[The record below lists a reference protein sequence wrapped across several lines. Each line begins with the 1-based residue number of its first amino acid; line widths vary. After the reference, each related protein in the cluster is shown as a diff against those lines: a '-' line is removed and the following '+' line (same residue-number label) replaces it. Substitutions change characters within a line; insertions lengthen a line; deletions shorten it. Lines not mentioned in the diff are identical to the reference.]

1 MKTIVAVASQNKKVI
16 FEHAGKCRNFI
27 IYAIDEGIIESK
39 KILELTKEETLHN
52 ASHNANNTFE
62 SSSLLDVDILL
73 TRGIGNGLIQ
83 KLARQNV
90 ACYKI
95 EETNPDTAIEKL
107 INGTLEAF
115 APVANEKSG
124 CNCNCGGG
132 HNHGHH
138 H

>member
-27 IYAIDEGIIESK
+27 IYTIENNSIESK
-39 KILELTKEETLHN
+39 KILELSKEETLHN
-52 ASHNANNTFE
+52 ASHNAVGTFE
-62 SSSLLDVDILL
+62 SSLLDVNILL

-83 KLARQNV
+83 KLASQNV

-95 EETNPDTAIEKL
+95 EETDPDTAIHKL
-107 INGTLEAF
+107 INGTLEAV
-115 APVANEKSG
+115 APVSHSTSG

-132 HNHGHH
+132 HGNHH
-138 H
+138 HH